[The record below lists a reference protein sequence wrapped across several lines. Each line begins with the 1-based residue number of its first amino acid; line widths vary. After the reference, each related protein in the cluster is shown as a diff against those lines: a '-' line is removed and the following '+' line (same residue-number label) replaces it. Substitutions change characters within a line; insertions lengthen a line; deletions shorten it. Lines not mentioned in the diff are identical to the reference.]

1 MAIISARI
9 NDNTKAAAEEVANK
23 LGLSLSN
30 VISVFLNRFIAE
42 KGFPFDVTIPKAED
56 VLFNQDELQA
66 IVKDAIKN
74 NTSTPDLPK
83 SAYIDS
89 KDNSLKFTK

>member
-1 MAIISARI
+1 MAMISTRV
-9 NDNTKAAAEEVANK
+9 NDITKAEAEEVANK
-23 LGLSLSN
+23 LGLSLSS
-30 VISVFLNRFIAE
+30 VINVFLNRFIAE
-42 KGFPFDVTIPKAED
+42 KGFPFDVTIPKTKD
-56 VLFNQDELQA
+56 VFFNKDELQT
-66 IVKDAIKN
+66 IVKNAIKN

>member
-9 NDNTKAAAEEVANK
+9 NDSTKAAAEEVANK

-42 KGFPFDVTIPKAED
+42 KGFPFDVTVPKTED
-56 VLFNQDELQA
+56 VLFNKDELQD

-74 NTSTPDLPK
+74 STSTPDLPK

-89 KDNSLKFTK
+89 KDNNIKFTK